1 MTILAASS
9 LQMPAGSKATLVS
22 RRKGGEL
29 PAVDGCRHLDASVA
43 KSRRRD
49 RASHGSRLLAE
60 GEELGSNL
68 LRAVHSSCRY
78 PGRPDL
84 DREIGEPPGGVS
96 RPSRAVPL
104 GFEITPYQPDR

>member
-1 MTILAASS
+1 LPTKSRGEYAAS
-9 LQMPAGSKATLVS
+9 
-22 RRKGGEL
+22 
-29 PAVDGCRHLDASVA
+29 A
-43 KSRRRD
+43 KV
-49 RASHGSRLLAE
+49 AE

-78 PGRPDL
+78 PGGPDL

>member
-1 MTILAASS
+1 MSCLIGRPKRPGHSLAVLSCASA
-9 LQMPAGSKATLVS
+9 LQ
-22 RRKGGEL
+22 EL
-29 PAVDGCRHLDASVA
+29 ARQIRERQELD
-43 KSRRRD
+43 
-49 RASHGSRLLAE
+49 LAE

-78 PGRPDL
+78 PGGPDL